1 MTAGEFLRKLIH
13 IGVGACALL
22 LAHLPWW
29 GAAAACLGGF
39 LFNFYVLPRLTARR
53 LERPEE
59 HGLPV
64 GIYAYPLTLGLLCLL
79 FPNRLEVVAVA
90 WGMMA
95 FGDGA
100 ATLAGLLAGGP
111 AVPWNPEK
119 RWSGLAAFWL
129 FGTLASG
136 VLYAYVAE
144 GRWTPWSGVTWLFVA
159 ATAAVAAFV
168 ESCPSGLDD
177 NIAAPIAA
185 ALFFYSLDSAVDAS
199 VFSSEFL
206 HLFVFPFLGGVV
218 AVGVVA
224 VLARVL
230 RLVSRSGMFGGWV
243 LGTLV
248 YAAVGWRG
256 FLTLLAFFA
265 LATAATRFGH
275 ARKAAAGIA
284 QEGGGRRGAKHALAN
299 CSVGVWLSL
308 CAAATVFSPD
318 ESALWKIAL
327 VASFATALFDT
338 LGTEIGQALGRT
350 PVLLTR
356 WRVVAPGTEGAVS
369 LEGTAAGAAGALLL
383 AGFAWLVG
391 LVPGAGVAAVFC
403 GALGGAVLE
412 SLLGEWLPREQ
423 VDNEFLNFVNTAV
436 GAAIAYLLALWFL

>member
-1 MTAGEFLRKLIH
+1 MTAGEFLRKILH
-13 IGVGACALL
+13 IGLGASALL

-39 LFNFYVLPRLTARR
+39 FFSYYVLPRLTARR

-59 HGLPV
+59 HGFPV
-64 GIYAYPLTLGLLCLL
+64 GMYAYPLSLGLLCLL

-90 WGMMA
+90 FGMMA

-100 ATLAGLLAGGP
+100 ATLAGLLVGGP
-111 AVPWNPEK
+111 AVPWNFEK
-119 RWSGLAAFWL
+119 RWSGFAAFWL
-129 FGTLASG
+129 FGTLSSG

-144 GRWTPWSGVTWLFVA
+144 GRWTPWSGATWLFVA

-168 ESCPSGLDD
+168 ESYPSGLDD
-177 NIAAPIAA
+177 NIVVPIAA

-199 VFSSEFL
+199 AFSWEFL
-206 HLFVFPFLGGVV
+206 RVFVHPFLEGVV

-224 VLARVL
+224 VLARAL
-230 RLVSRSGMFGGWV
+230 RLVSRSGWLGGWI
-243 LGTLV
+243 LGIIV
-248 YAAVGWRG
+248 YAAAGWRG

-265 LATAATRFGH
+265 LATAATRFGY
-275 ARKAAAGIA
+275 ARKAAVGVA
-284 QEGGGRRGAKHALAN
+284 QERGGRRGAKHALAN
-299 CSVGVWLSL
+299 CGVGVWLSL

-391 LVPGAGVAAVFC
+391 LIPGAGVAAVFG
-403 GALGGAVLE
+403 GAFGGAVLE
-412 SLLGEWLPREQ
+412 SLLGERLPRER

-436 GAAIAYLLALWFL
+436 GAAIAYALGVAIL